1 MTIHQPNSEI
11 FKLFD
16 QLLLLSEGHMV
27 YQGPAAEAIDYF
39 SLRLAK
45 PIPDLINPPD
55 FFLEVIYDL
64 NKAQETPRM
73 IQAYS

>member
-16 QLLLLSEGHMV
+16 RLFLLSEGHMV
-27 YQGPAAEAIDYF
+27 YQGPATEAIDYF

-45 PIPDLINPPD
+45 PIPDLMNPP
-55 FFLEVIYDL
+55 
-64 NKAQETPRM
+64 
-73 IQAYS
+73 